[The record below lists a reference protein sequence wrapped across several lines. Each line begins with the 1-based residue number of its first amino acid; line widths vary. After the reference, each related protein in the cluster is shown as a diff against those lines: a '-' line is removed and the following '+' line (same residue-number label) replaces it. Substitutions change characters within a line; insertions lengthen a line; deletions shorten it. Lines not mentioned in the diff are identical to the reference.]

1 MSSHRVLYRLAL
13 TASAIVLVG
22 CGDYSRS
29 TSPALS
35 QAKLVAVRSSFS
47 LVESGAKARAV
58 RWGPAHSR
66 IEQSASAVIGPDGGT
81 LSLPGSDFTMNIPSG
96 ALSAPTTITVVA
108 KAGSHVAYEML
119 PHGLQFLR
127 PVTAVQG
134 LQNTATYGSDD
145 GNAVRSAYLQE
156 GRDGIDVDDSVSPS
170 ELEAS
175 TTYFDAARVAQTH
188 VWVINH
194 FSRYILIS
202 NLWVLVG
209 N

>member
-1 MSSHRVLYRLAL
+1 
-13 TASAIVLVG
+13 
-22 CGDYSRS
+22 
-29 TSPALS
+29 
-35 QAKLVAVRSSFS
+35 
-47 LVESGAKARAV
+47 
-58 RWGPAHSR
+58 
-66 IEQSASAVIGPDGGT
+66 
-81 LSLPGSDFTMNIPSG
+81 MNIPSG
-96 ALSAPTTITVVA
+96 ALSAPTSITVVA
-108 KAGSHVAYEML
+108 KGGSHVAYEML

>member
-1 MSSHRVLYRLAL
+1 LAL
-13 TASAIVLVG
+13 TASAIILLG

-66 IEQSASAVIGPDGGT
+66 IEQSASAVLGPDGGT
-81 LSLPGSDFTMNIPSG
+81 LSLPGSDFTMDIPSG
-96 ALSAPTTITVVA
+96 ALTAPTTITVVA
-108 KAGSHVAYEML
+108 KGGSYVAYEML

-134 LQNTATYGSDD
+134 LQNTAAYLSDN
-145 GNAVRSAYLQE
+145 GNSVRSAYLPE
-156 GRDGIDVDDSVSPS
+156 GRDGIDVDDSASPS
-170 ELEAS
+170 ELEAA

-202 NLWVLVG
+202 NVWVLVG